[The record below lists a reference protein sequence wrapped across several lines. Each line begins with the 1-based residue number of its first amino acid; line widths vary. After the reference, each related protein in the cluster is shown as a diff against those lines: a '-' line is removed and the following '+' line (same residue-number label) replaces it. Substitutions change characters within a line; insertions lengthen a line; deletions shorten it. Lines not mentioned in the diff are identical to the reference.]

1 MIWSHPTTLL
11 LLFTQ
16 SNFEN
21 TCEGRRRCRLL
32 HRAWF
37 FPHEKE
43 VDEYNMGSSHGGNG
57 FAALL
62 WGGILTR
69 FALLHVVVL
78 THQHY
83 YTTTAWG
90 YWTFLSQVS
99 KNASHV
105 KEKFQGCLSNG
116 TTHIYALHDII
127 PHIWGPFQ
135 RRFPL
140 KCLWRRLREDDD
152 ISPVDSAIPREI
164 MARKL
169 EINKSWHTTAAT
181 TRCLYPLPWNGPRNY
196 GRPLRPT
203 KLQTSRRTRASTK
216 FTG

>member
-1 MIWSHPTTLL
+1 
-11 LLFTQ
+11 
-16 SNFEN
+16 
-21 TCEGRRRCRLL
+21 
-32 HRAWF
+32 
-37 FPHEKE
+37 
-43 VDEYNMGSSHGGNG
+43 MGSSHGGNG

-62 WGGILTR
+62 WGGTIILTH
-69 FALLHVVVL
+69 FALLHVVAVVL
-78 THQHY
+78 THQH

-169 EINKSWHTTAAT
+169 EINKIWHTTLRLPLDAFTHYHEMGLEIMAA
-181 TRCLYPLPWNGPRNY
+181 R
-196 GRPLRPT
+196 
-203 KLQTSRRTRASTK
+203 
-216 FTG
+216 

>member
-140 KCLWRRLREDDD
+140 KCLWRRQREDDD
-152 ISPVDSAIPREI
+152 ISR
-164 MARKL
+164 
-169 EINKSWHTTAAT
+169 W
-181 TRCLYPLPWNGPRNY
+181 
-196 GRPLRPT
+196 
-203 KLQTSRRTRASTK
+203 
-216 FTG
+216 